1 MLSENLIG
9 QTRRFSSDEA
19 HWECTV
25 VALKN
30 SHTALVKIKL
40 SDELKTTEHV
50 VSWSA
55 GELADHGFTV

>member
-19 HWECTV
+19 QWKCTV

-30 SHTALVKIKL
+30 SHTALVKIEL
-40 SDELKTTEHV
+40 SDEIKTTEYV

>member
-30 SHTALVKIKL
+30 SHTAL
-40 SDELKTTEHV
+40 
-50 VSWSA
+50 
-55 GELADHGFTV
+55 LANWQITALQSKRR